1 MASFDIIKLEL
12 SPYADVTDAKSVAGS
27 LWQTTLQYVF
37 RQVSEFAA
45 PAVADATV
53 LWGHSQISKHVIFL
67 FIVWPDRESRHQFH
81 HQSLGTNMMN
91 ACFAVP
97 PQVICLHDVDTSFW
111 TKGDGSS
118 SMVANVSTW
127 EVSTRDDLTGQGLV
141 DSKTGG
147 ILAGWRD
154 EEDRSV
160 SYFDSGTLKEKA
172 LNETFVRVRLEPNE
186 PESSKDRI
194 YDGIVGD
201 VLSHESHRVL
211 LSKLTRDY
219 SAPEAKHAL
228 EIDASTSTASLFA
241 AATSQYGISVC
252 PDETESWAT
261 PAVSFQAM
269 RNASSDGI
277 FNNPLHSRSNISDSS
292 SGDTGS
298 RHIVLV
304 KLPKGSKVSDETLAG
319 ALPPITSEEPDI
331 SEVLQWGW
339 VRNSVEEDETETLML
354 IVRWCRPSP
363 PRVET
368 LVDALLRDAFPLLHV
383 GERPESVEVLSL
395 ETGQGES
402 DFRDRGLTEVIRF
415 RLPEG
420 NMVDADRKLLEH
432 YLLKFTATMQ
442 DDTHGEFDEYDP
454 VRPSLPLL
462 VESYLDTFG
471 DDTPRKQQRDCIVV
485 LHWEEL
491 KDRELWLARF
501 MSYDYTILGHKAHVL
516 GRICPVIEAWP
527 AVLASLPL
535 SGSDDEEEAEDDDMG
550 F

>member
-12 SPYADVTDAKSVAGS
+12 SPHADVTDAKSVAGS

-45 PAVADATV
+45 PDVADATV
-53 LWGHSQISKHVIFL
+53 LWGHSQTSKHVIFL

-91 ACFAVP
+91 ACFAAP

-194 YDGIVGD
+194 YDGIAGD
-201 VLSHESHRVL
+201 ILSHESHMVI

-241 AATSQYGISVC
+241 AATSQYGISVY
-252 PDETESWAT
+252 PDKTESWAT

-269 RNASSDGI
+269 RNASSDGT
-277 FNNPLHSRSNISDSS
+277 FNNPLHSSRNVSDPS

-298 RHIVLV
+298 RHIVVV
-304 KLPKGSKVSDETLAG
+304 KLPKGSTVSDETLAG
-319 ALPPITSEEPDI
+319 ALPLIRSEEPDI
-331 SEVLQWGW
+331 DEVLQWGW
-339 VRNSVEEDETETLML
+339 VRNSAEEDETETLML
-354 IVRWCRPSP
+354 NSPMESSVAPSS
-363 PRVET
+363 
-368 LVDALLRDAFPLLHV
+368 RDSRRHATSRCVPASAC
-383 GERPESVEVLSL
+383 G
-395 ETGQGES
+395 
-402 DFRDRGLTEVIRF
+402 
-415 RLPEG
+415 
-420 NMVDADRKLLEH
+420 
-432 YLLKFTATMQ
+432 TMQ

-501 MSYDYTILGHKAHVL
+501 MSYDYTTLGHKAHGL

-527 AVLASLPL
+527 AVLASLPYL
-535 SGSDDEEEAEDDDMG
+535 ALTTRKRQKMMIWVSEFIISN
-550 F
+550 